1 MERPREN
8 YFDGD
13 SDGNGSDDDTMDDSA
28 GDVTIVPLEE
38 SDDSEVLSSSS
49 REFFLEEC
57 LELGIKALPNII
69 AQSSTMARKG
79 GNLAHVQLVYALF
92 AEFGVQ
98 HLNNLAQERLTRF
111 AQERVKRFVQERLA
125 QDRLAQE
132 QRTQE
137 VRIDG
142 VLFYCYFFQCS
153 PIVLCVNNQFTSR

>member
-125 QDRLAQE
+125 QR
-132 QRTQE
+132 
-137 VRIDG
+137 
-142 VLFYCYFFQCS
+142 
-153 PIVLCVNNQFTSR
+153 IVLLRSNEHKRCVLMASYFIVISSNAHPLFCV